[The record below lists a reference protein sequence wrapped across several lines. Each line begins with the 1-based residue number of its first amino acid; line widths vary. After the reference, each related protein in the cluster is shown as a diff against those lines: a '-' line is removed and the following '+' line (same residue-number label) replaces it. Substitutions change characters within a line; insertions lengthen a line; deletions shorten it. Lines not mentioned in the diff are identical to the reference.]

1 MAKKR
6 RMEKIDAKH
15 EKKKKKKKTR
25 EMWEGVY
32 LLTSVVLFKLNFLHL
47 LYVWEILSGQK
58 RENGM
63 IVVAHS

>member
-15 EKKKKKKKTR
+15 EKKERKKTR